1 MNPVIRELGLAP
13 YEATF
18 EAMRR
23 FTVARTERT
32 PDEIWLL
39 EHPGV
44 FTLGLSGKEEHVLDP
59 GGIPLVHSDR
69 GGQVTYHGPGQ
80 LVVYVLLDL
89 KRAGLGAKRLVSL
102 FE

>member
-23 FTVARTERT
+23 FTVARTEQT
-32 PDEIWLL
+32 ADEIWLL

-69 GGQVTYHGPGQ
+69 GGRPPQT
-80 LVVYVLLDL
+80 L
-89 KRAGLGAKRLVSL
+89 
-102 FE
+102 